1 MYEKGIKMISK
12 FLTMTWTYKGQLIT
26 ELSDMP
32 NNVFGFI
39 YKITNGKTG
48 QYYIGKK
55 QVLSI
60 RKRNFGK
67 REIAALEDKR
77 MKKYEMVEKESD
89 WKEYRSSNPTVKLWF
104 HENEEALKQ
113 NRRDAIN
120 NQLKLEI
127 LRFCSNKK
135 SLTYYELQEQ
145 FAHDVLGDELALNDN
160 LLGKF
165 FRKDLE

>member
-1 MYEKGIKMISK
+1 MISNN
-12 FLTMTWTYKGQLIT
+12 LTMSWKYNGNYIT
-26 ELSDMP
+26 ELEDMP
-32 NNVFGFI
+32 NTVFGFI
-39 YKITNGKTG
+39 YKITNTETG
-48 QYYIGKK
+48 EYYIGKK
-55 QVLSI
+55 QVISV

-67 REIAALEDKR
+67 KEIAALEDKR
-77 MKKYEMVEKESD
+77 VKKYEMVTKESD
-89 WKEYRSSNPTVKLWF
+89 WKEYRSSNSKVKKWF
-104 HENEEALKQ
+104 ENEETKSHC
-113 NRRDAIN
+113 D
-120 NQLKLEI
+120 LEI

>member
-1 MYEKGIKMISK
+1 MISK
-12 FLTMTWTYKGQLIT
+12 FFTMTWTYNGQPIT
-26 ELSDMP
+26 ELKDMP
-32 NNVFGFI
+32 EGTFGFI

-55 QVLSI
+55 QVVSV

-67 REIAALEDKR
+67 KEIAALEDKR
-77 MKKYEMVEKESD
+77 MKKYEMVQKESD
-89 WKEYRSSNPTVKLWF
+89 WKSYRSSNLDVKMWF
-104 HENEEALKQ
+104 ISNEAALKED
-113 NRRDAIN
+113 RRDDIN
-120 NQLKLEI
+120 DQLELRI

-145 FAHDVLGDELALNDN
+145 FSHDVLGDELALNDN

-165 FRKDLE
+165 FRKDLEN

>member
-1 MYEKGIKMISK
+1 MISK
-12 FLTMTWTYKGQLIT
+12 FLTMGWTYNGQPIT

-32 NNVFGFI
+32 EGTFGFI
-39 YKITNGKTG
+39 YKITNGKTNE
-48 QYYIGKK
+48 YYIGKK
-55 QVLSI
+55 QVVSI
-60 RKRNFGK
+60 RKRKFGK

-89 WKEYRSSNPTVKLWF
+89 WKDYRSSNPTVKLWF
-104 HENEEALKQ
+104 LENQNLLEQDKRDEINDRLELK
-113 NRRDAIN
+113 
-120 NQLKLEI
+120 I

-145 FAHDVLGDELALNDN
+145 FAHDVLADETCLNDN

>member
-1 MYEKGIKMISK
+1 MISK
-12 FLTMTWTYKGQLIT
+12 FLTMTWTYKGQVIT
-26 ELSDMP
+26 EVSDMP
-32 NNVFGFI
+32 ENVFGFI

-48 QYYIGKK
+48 QFYIGKK
-55 QVLSI
+55 QVVSV
-60 RKRNFGK
+60 RKRKFGK

-77 MKKYEMVEKESD
+77 MKKYEYVTKESD
-89 WKEYRSSNPTVKLWF
+89 WKEYRSSNKVVKGWF
-104 HENEEALKQ
+104 DENETAL
-113 NRRDAIN
+113 NEGRNDDIN
-120 NQLKLEI
+120 DRLELRI

-145 FAHDVLGDELALNDN
+145 FAHDVLADEDSLNDN

>member
-1 MYEKGIKMISK
+1 
-12 FLTMTWTYKGQLIT
+12 MTWTYNGQPIT
-26 ELSDMP
+26 ELKDMP
-32 NNVFGFI
+32 EGTFGFI

-55 QVLSI
+55 QVVSV

-67 REIAALEDKR
+67 KEIAALEDKR
-77 MKKYEMVEKESD
+77 MKKYEMVQKESD
-89 WKEYRSSNPTVKLWF
+89 WKDYRSSNLDVKMWF
-104 HENEEALKQ
+104 ISNEAALKED
-113 NRRDAIN
+113 RRDDIN
-120 NQLKLEI
+120 DKLELRI

-145 FAHDVLGDELALNDN
+145 FSHDVLGDESSLNDN

-165 FRKDLE
+165 FRKDLEN